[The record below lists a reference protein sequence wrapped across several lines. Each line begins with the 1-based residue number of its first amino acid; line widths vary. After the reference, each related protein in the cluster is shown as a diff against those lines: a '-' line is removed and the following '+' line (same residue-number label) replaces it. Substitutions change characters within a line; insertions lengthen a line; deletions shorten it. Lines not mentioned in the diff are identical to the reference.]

1 MAELADQIDQYGT
14 RPVYLVDPTEE
25 EVAAGLEVLDPDHLR
40 IGGFCPG
47 DCDAYWRRLA
57 AL

>member
-1 MAELADQIDQYGT
+1 MAELADLVDQFGRRT
-14 RPVYLVDPTEE
+14 VYLVDPTEN

-40 IGGFCPG
+40 IGGFCPASAI
-47 DCDAYWRRLA
+47 AYWQRLA